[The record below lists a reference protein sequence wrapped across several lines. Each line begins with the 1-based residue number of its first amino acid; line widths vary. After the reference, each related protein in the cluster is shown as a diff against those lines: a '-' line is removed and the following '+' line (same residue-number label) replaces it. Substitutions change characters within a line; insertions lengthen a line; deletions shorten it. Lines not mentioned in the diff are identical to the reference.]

1 MLYNAG
7 VFGEASYLL
16 GLPRW
21 TWVGP
26 LAGLM
31 AMTGCGPVSTVH
43 LLQPHLSGWQRHLHL
58 VAENASWSPG
68 DRVDRVLV
76 EYPPPGAATGRPLV
90 ILYLRLPTGVP
101 EPTVAASTGPTA
113 RGFFIQTRGEYAGL
127 STVIGGRMIVKGSSV
142 SLGATRQ
149 VALELKCEDGSALVG
164 TIEAR
169 RNDWL
174 LRQFET
180 QRRPVDVDM
189 LIRAGKATPA
199 TKPAH

>member
-7 VFGEASYLL
+7 VFGAASYLFR
-16 GLPRW
+16 LPRW
-21 TWVGP
+21 VWVGP

-31 AMTGCGPVSTVH
+31 AMAGCGPASSMH

-58 VAENASWSPG
+58 TAENAWWSPG
-68 DRVDRVLV
+68 HGVDRVLV
-76 EYPPPGAATGRPLV
+76 EYPPPGAITGRPLLL
-90 ILYLRLPTGVP
+90 LYLRLPFGVA
-101 EPTVAASTGPTA
+101 EPTVAAPTGPAA

-127 STVIGGRMIVKGSSV
+127 STVVGGRVIVRGRSL
-142 SLGATRQ
+142 SLGAKRE
-149 VALELKCEDGSALVG
+149 VAVELKCEDGSALVG

-169 RNDWL
+169 RDDWA

-189 LIRAGKATPA
+189 LIRAGKAAPA
-199 TKPAH
+199 TRPGR